1 VDQDHNFAFGMN
13 GQEAKISASEA
24 CFAFGPNCTIEQNKY
39 SAVIGNNLISGSLAN
54 AQFVC
59 GRFNKEVGSN
69 NTTTFPLF
77 IVGNGTRPTETA
89 RSNAFEVYTTG
100 NATLAGT
107 LTQSSD
113 SRLKNNVT
121 NIGSALENVVKL
133 RGVTFNW
140 DLTKQPSAD
149 KKLQYGFIAQE
160 VEKVFP
166 ELVTTDSKGFK
177 TLNYI
182 GVIPVL
188 TEAVKELKQEND
200 ELKSTIQDLIKRI
213 EALEKK

>member
-1 VDQDHNFAFGMN
+1 MCSAAFGRGTITEN
-13 GQEAKISASEA
+13 GQHGQFA
-24 CFAFGPNCTIEQNKY
+24 CGKY
-39 SAVIGNNLISGSLAN
+39 NIDPTKNGDTYPI
-54 AQFVC
+54 
-59 GRFNKEVGSN
+59 
-69 NTTTFPLF
+69 F
-77 IVGNGTRPTETA
+77 IVGNGTNTTN
-89 RSNAFEVYTTG
+89 RSNAFYVTTEG
-100 NATLAGT
+100 KAYANSFE
-107 LTQSSD
+107 LTSD

-121 NIGSALENVVKL
+121 NIGSALENIVKL